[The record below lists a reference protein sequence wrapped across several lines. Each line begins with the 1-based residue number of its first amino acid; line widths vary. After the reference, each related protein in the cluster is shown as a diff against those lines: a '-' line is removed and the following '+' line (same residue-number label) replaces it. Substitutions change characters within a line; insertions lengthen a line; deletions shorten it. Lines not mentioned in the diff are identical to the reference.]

1 MTAPKMRDLGLTY
14 EQAAHGVQTAIAF
27 DMTQGSTAS
36 TPKHLRV
43 GVDMSK
49 ADMMGLT
56 MLLISKGV
64 ITLDE
69 YTEHMRLAANEELAM
84 REAACPI
91 PGMTFR

>member
-1 MTAPKMRDLGLTY
+1 MTTPKMRDLGLTY

-27 DMTQGSTAS
+27 DMENGGKAA

-49 ADMMGLT
+49 ADMMGLA

-64 ITLDE
+64 FTLAE
-69 YTEHMRLAANEELAM
+69 YTEHMRLAATEEWPQ

-91 PGMTFR
+91 PGMAVR